1 MVSLSIPPSWI
12 GVINGHFY
20 PKKRGSGLGT
30 KLPKARHVSRPVFVY
45 MGLPNLISKS
55 VFSNVCFRPPIQK
68 RIYLKSCGKWS
79 QNLTRHFAISG
90 GFPATIPTKS
100 WADNNQEVWHQPFW
114 KPYRLLGLRK
124 LNSRVSWFAI
134 NNTPFNHGAVE
145 NNDPSWNS
153 YLKINSGILHIY
165 EETFLCVSHY
175 VRLHRVPICI
185 WCGSCINLFQRQ
197 KIVTKSVTNP
207 KYEAKENLDH
217 LPVAMCLFS
226 TLLMASSR
234 SISTN
239 LCNKPNYRRKPI
251 WAYVMTPVPLRAT
264 ISQPNKI
271 SWLQSSHT
279 SWGKVIWWSP
289 NPLFY
294 AKMKWITSSRV
305 ILEPL

>member
-1 MVSLSIPPSWI
+1 MW
-12 GVINGHFY
+12 
-20 PKKRGSGLGT
+20 
-30 KLPKARHVSRPVFVY
+30 
-45 MGLPNLISKS
+45 
-55 VFSNVCFRPPIQK
+55 FRPPTQK
-68 RIYLKSCGKWS
+68 RIYSKSCGTWS

-90 GFPATIPTKS
+90 GFPATIPTKN
-100 WADNNQEVWHQPFW
+100 WLDNNQEVWHQPFW
-114 KPYRLLGLRK
+114 KPYRLLGQHQEDSPYK
-124 LNSRVSWFAI
+124 
-134 NNTPFNHGAVE
+134 
-145 NNDPSWNS
+145 
-153 YLKINSGILHIY
+153 
-165 EETFLCVSHY
+165 
-175 VRLHRVPICI
+175 
-185 WCGSCINLFQRQ
+185 LFQRQ
-197 KIVTKSVTNP
+197 QIVTKSVTNP

-239 LCNKPNYRRKPI
+239 LCNKPNYRRQPI

-264 ISQPNKI
+264 ISQPNTI
-271 SWLQSSHT
+271 SWLQNSHT